1 MKRLKPVVTSGRA
14 GNHHVVPTNQIDHL
28 PPPQQMIMTMMIMM
42 GHCSLSQTKV
52 QYTSTYRHK
61 STEGNAT
68 ALQCDFIEL
77 HKFAAHSAIANMQF
91 FGFHAVATGVMV
103 RIILQEALQSSAYI
117 HVLVI
122 LVSMQYAWCVCAY
135 MCVHRAYIH
144 VCTHVQPCNVYVCLC
159 MIVFLLY
166 DRVSVV

>member
-1 MKRLKPVVTSGRA
+1 MGSFVLFIQQCHWALNIFLGVNHLCDCEEAVYLKAIDDDEENQASAVVSSSGRA

-77 HKFAAHSAIANMQF
+77 HKFAAHSVIANMQF

-103 RIILQEALQSSAYI
+103 RIIFE
-117 HVLVI
+117 
-122 LVSMQYAWCVCAY
+122 
-135 MCVHRAYIH
+135 R
-144 VCTHVQPCNVYVCLC
+144 
-159 MIVFLLY
+159 
-166 DRVSVV
+166 SVAK